1 MLLGLLNPPTLVTM
15 AGLLCA
21 LAACWLAQSSQPELA
36 LVGLIGAG
44 LCDLFDGLVARRC
57 KLDLRARELGIQI
70 DSLVDMVSFGLTP
83 VLIAVA
89 FGLSGLTGMIIGA
102 LYLCAAAQRLAHFN
116 VLTQRESGP
125 LRYYTGLPVTFIA
138 LIFPLV
144 LALATLMPDRV
155 FQWVLALTLLIVAGL
170 FLAPVRIRKPVGVV
184 YLLMPLL
191 ALVLTAFWVVQS
203 RG

>member
-1 MLLGLLNPPTLVTM
+1 MLLGLLNPPILVTM
-15 AGLLCA
+15 SGLLCA
-21 LAACWLAQSSQPELA
+21 LAASWLAQGGEPELA

-57 KLDLRARELGIQI
+57 KLDQRARKFGVQI

-102 LYLCAAAQRLAHFN
+102 LYLCTAVQRLAHFN
-116 VLTQRESGP
+116 VIVQQESGP

-138 LIFPLV
+138 LILPLV
-144 LALATLMPDRV
+144 LALATLTSDRV

-170 FLAPVRIRKPVGVV
+170 FVAPVRIRKPAGVV
-184 YLLMPLL
+184 YLVMPLL
-191 ALVLTAFWVVQS
+191 AVVLTVFWVVQS